1 MRWRLL
7 APLAVAL
14 VASGCTSL
22 LPSSKKVTASP
33 WASYRDAQLT
43 FDKIIPG
50 ETTEFELT
58 TLHLDPEAH
67 PNIAILNYSDVMMRF
82 MPHASISLN
91 DLDPAV
97 RDCIGAKIVCKGFEI
112 SQSNVKKHR
121 NGNFFADV
129 LGFNRETHITGWE
142 FRGLLLVKNGVVIYK
157 LTGGKPSIVEQEENR
172 NPLGP
177 VQSIGQRLLGF

>member
-1 MRWRLL
+1 VAAVLL
-7 APLAVAL
+7 
-14 VASGCTSL
+14 ASGCTSL

-97 RDCIGAKIVCKGFEI
+97 RECIGAKIVCRGFEI

-121 NGNFFADV
+121 NGNFLADV
-129 LGFNRETHITGWE
+129 LGFTRETHITGWE